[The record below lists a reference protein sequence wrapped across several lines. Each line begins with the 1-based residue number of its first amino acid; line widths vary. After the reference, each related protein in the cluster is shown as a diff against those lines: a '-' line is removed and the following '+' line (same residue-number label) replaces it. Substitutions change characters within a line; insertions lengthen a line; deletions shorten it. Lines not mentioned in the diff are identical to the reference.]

1 MQQEIQSLKIKRN
14 YIIIIQSEYEEI
26 QYEK

>member
-1 MQQEIQSLKIKRN
+1 MQQEIQSFKIKRN

>member
-1 MQQEIQSLKIKRN
+1 MQQEIQSQKIKRN
-14 YIIIIQSEYEEI
+14 YIIIIQSDYEEI